1 MPTLTTRKVVRL
13 GQNGFV
19 ISLPVGWVR
28 YHNLKAGDRLEVIA
42 NRKLIVRPSGKST
55 SKYIGA
61 SGHLRQDS
69 TED

>member
-1 MPTLTTRKVVRL
+1 MPTITFRKVIRL

-42 NRKLIVRPSGKST
+42 NEKLTVRPIKQT
-55 SKYIGA
+55 TNK
-61 SGHLRQDS
+61 
-69 TED
+69 